1 MAEKRLHEIREAR
14 LKKRKFLIDGGGDP
28 YPAEARRTHTTT
40 QVMDAF
46 KQLEADTDPIML
58 AGRIIALR
66 QHGGVTFLDLTDAYG
81 KMQLQMTVNGIG
93 EEQYENINNI
103 DVGDFLQVAGKAI
116 TTQRGVKTVLVD
128 QWSWLSK
135 SIRPL
140 PDKWHGLKDVEKRY
154 RRRELD
160 LLLNEE
166 ARLPII
172 IKSEIID
179 WIRKYLKKEGF
190 LEVETPILQPQAGGA
205 AAQPFVTHHN
215 SLDTDLYLRIAP
227 ELYLKRLLVGGL
239 EKVFEL
245 GRNFRN
251 EGMDRE
257 HNPEFTMCEFY
268 WAYAD
273 YEDLMEFS
281 ENMISNLVKSVT
293 GKSKITY
300 RGEGLE
306 FAPSWDRVRYVD
318 LMKENF
324 QIDILQQKDPLDYL
338 EIFKKRGLEIPK
350 VKTYGKLVD
359 ELYKEVV
366 RPKLVQPTLLYDYP
380 VELMPLAKT
389 KAQDKRI
396 AEVLQVVV
404 AGTELIKAYSELN
417 DPIEQRAR
425 FESQQEDRAKGD
437 IEASEVDEDYLETM
451 EYGMPPAAGWGMGID
466 RMAAIIS
473 DAPSIRDTI
482 TFPLLRL
489 DDKQKKL

>member
-1 MAEKRLHEIREAR
+1 MAEKRLQEIRKAR
-14 LKKRKFLIDGGGDP
+14 LKKRQALIDNGKDP
-28 YPAEARRTHTTT
+28 YPAEARRTHTTA
-40 QVMDAF
+40 QVIDNF
-46 KQLEADTDPIML
+46 EQLKADTHPIMIV
-58 AGRIIALR
+58 GRIIALR
-66 QHGGVTFLDLTDAYG
+66 QHGGVTFLDISDAYG
-81 KMQLQMTVNGIG
+81 KMQLQMTIDDIG
-93 EEQYENINNI
+93 AEQYKQVNNI
-103 DVGDFLQVAGKAI
+103 DIGDFLQVAGKAI
-116 TTQRGVKTVLVD
+116 NTQRGVKTLSVE

-140 PDKWHGLKDVEKRY
+140 PDKWHGLKDAEKRY

-160 LLLNEE
+160 LLLNDE
-166 ARLPII
+166 ARIPII
-172 IKSEIID
+172 IKSETID
-179 WIRKYLKKEGF
+179 WIRKYLKKQGF
-190 LEVETPILQPQAGGA
+190 LEVETPILQPLAGGA

-215 SLDTDLYLRIAP
+215 SLDTDLYLRVAP

-281 ENMISNLVKSVT
+281 EKMIFEMVKSIT

-300 RGEGLE
+300 REQELE
-306 FAPSWDRVRYVD
+306 FAPGWQRVRYVD
-318 LMKENF
+318 LMKEHF
-324 QIDILQQKDPLDYL
+324 QIDILEQKNPSDYL
-338 EIFKKRGLEIPK
+338 PIFQKHGLEIPS
-350 VKTYGKLVD
+350 VKTYAKLVD
-359 ELYKEVV
+359 ELYKEKI
-366 RPKLVQPTLLYDYP
+366 RPKLIQPTLLYDYP

-389 KAQDKRI
+389 KAQDRRI

-404 AGTELIKAYSELN
+404 AGTELVKAYSELN
-417 DPIEQRAR
+417 DPIEQRTR
-425 FESQQEDRAKGD
+425 FESQQKDRDQGD
-437 IEASEVDEDYLETM
+437 IEAATIDEDYLQTM

-466 RMAAIIS
+466 RMTSILA
-473 DAPSIRDTI
+473 DTPSIRDTI
-482 TFPLLRL
+482 AFPLLRP